1 MFIAHLSQLSN
12 RFSPMSYVY
21 DDQHVMGLFCAT
33 QETFVHEKR
42 PVKEE
47 NTIVFS
53 AKIDIAVHA
62 VGVENSAKLH
72 HTALHCNTLQ
82 PTATLCN
89 TLQQTTVHAIGC
101 NNKRGPFH
109 LLKKTSV
116 SSEKRRTKE
125 RENQLLSSLQYTT
138 WLLSYSFCEMR
149 SYSQSKTS
157 DFGPWL

>member
-72 HTALHCNTLQ
+72 HTAPHCTTLQYAATHCNTLQ
-82 PTATLCN
+82 HTATN
-89 TLQQTTVHAIGC
+89 YSARNRVQQQ
-101 NNKRGPFH
+101 KR
-109 LLKKTSV
+109 S
-116 SSEKRRTKE
+116 
-125 RENQLLSSLQYTT
+125 LSSFKKDVSIIGKETYKRKREPTT
-138 WLLSYSFCEMR
+138 FESTIYNLTVVLFLL
-149 SYSQSKTS
+149 
-157 DFGPWL
+157 